1 MAEHTKETCDSQL
14 EECCHCT
21 IHWIHHSIKLFETG
35 QQVEKGIKVR
45 GSAREILQDSTG
57 ARVRFAAMS
66 VRKVE
71 MWGKER
77 GKGGRKIVYKGIF
90 EDSKQKNGRKSVLHM
105 TANYLLQQSCKK
117 NNGLHPNDAKRFIHS
132 ATHSLNRSI
141 NQTLLSVSNLSIIFC
156 LPRVWDT

>member
-21 IHWIHHSIKLFETG
+21 IHWINHSIKLFETG
-35 QQVEKGIKVR
+35 QQVEKGMKVR

-90 EDSKQKNGRKSVLHM
+90 EDSKQKNGQKV
-105 TANYLLQQSCKK
+105 
-117 NNGLHPNDAKRFIHS
+117 S
-132 ATHSLNRSI
+132 ATHDRKLFPPTKLQKKQRTASQRRKKVHSLSHSFTESF
-141 NQTLLSVSNLSIIFC
+141 NQTLISVSNLSIIFC

>member
-1 MAEHTKETCDSQL
+1 MAEHTKKTCDSQL

-21 IHWIHHSIKLFETG
+21 IHWINHSIKVFEPG
-35 QQVEKGIKVR
+35 QQVEKGMKVR

-77 GKGGRKIVYKGIF
+77 GKEGRKIVYKGIF

-105 TANYLLQQSCKK
+105 TANYFLQQSCKK

-141 NQTLLSVSNLSIIFC
+141 KH
-156 LPRVWDT
+156 